1 MEDQQQKKYQ
11 LMTETPVSRLIP
23 RMALPCVVSMLVTAF
38 YNMADTFFVGM
49 LKSNAATGAVG
60 VVFSLMAIIQA
71 IGFFFGQGSGNFI
84 SREIGHKNYQEASE
98 MASTG
103 FFSALATGILICV
116 LGLLFLEP
124 LAYLLGSTDT
134 ILPYT
139 KAYLSVILLGTP
151 WMTSSLVLNNQLRFQ
166 GSAAYAMV
174 GITSGA
180 VLNIGLDPLLIFVL
194 DLGIAGAA
202 WATIISQFVSFCL
215 LLIGCTKGGNLQIH
229 LSHVKLK
236 PYYYLWIFKG
246 GLPSLARQGL
256 ASVATICLNQ
266 AARTYGDAAIAAMG
280 VVQRIMMFGGSAM
293 IGFGQGFQP
302 VCGFNYGAGLYHR
315 VKEGFWFSVKVTF
328 VLLLAVSAAGFAC
341 APQLVS
347 IFRDDPEVIAIGT
360 AALRFQCVTFCLQSW
375 VVMGNM
381 CQQTMGLTVPA
392 TLYGGGPAGAVLYP
406 HRVDPGPDAGPA
418 RYPDGSD
425 GGGPADLSLLR
436 SHSDLGAEKIV
447 AAAKINCNRNFWDR
461 IPLYVSCTAVFFY
474 GERPSQLFCGIKTA
488 QRQKAIDF
496 SKKLIYNR
504 HIPKTEGAY
513 ECRDH
518 RGAEG
523 SAANRRS
530 IPSARTGA
538 GAERRS
544 C

>member
-1 MEDQQQKKYQ
+1 MDDQQTKKYKQ
-11 LMTETPVSRLIP
+11 MTETPVGPLILRLA
-23 RMALPCVVSMLVTAF
+23 MPCIVSMLVTAF

-84 SREIGHKNYQEASE
+84 SREIGHKNYEGASE

-103 FFSALATGILICV
+103 FFSALATGVLICA

-134 ILPYT
+134 IL
-139 KAYLSVILLGTP
+139 LGVP
-151 WMTSSLVLNNQLRFQ
+151 WMTASLVLNNQLRFQ

-180 VLNIGLDPLLIFVL
+180 VLNIGLDPLLIFTF

-215 LLIGCTKGGNLQIH
+215 LLAGCRRGGNLRLGI
-229 LSHVKLK
+229 SHVRLRL
-236 PYYYLWIFKG
+236 YYFGWIFKG

-256 ASVATICLNQ
+256 ASVATICLNH
-266 AARTYGDAAIAAMG
+266 AAMPYGDAAIAAMG

-302 VCGFNYGAGLYHR
+302 VCGFNYGAGLYRR
-315 VKEGFWFSVKVTF
+315 VREGFWFSVKVTF
-328 VLLLAVSAAGFAC
+328 VLLLAVSAAGFAF
-341 APQLVS
+341 APQLVA
-347 IFRDDPEVIAIGT
+347 IFRDDPEVIAIGA
-360 AALRFQCVTFCLQSW
+360 AALRYQCATFCLQSW

-392 TLYGGGPAGAVLYP
+392 TFMAVARQGLFFTP
-406 HRVDPGPDAGPA
+406 VVWIMAWTLGLPGIQMAQMV
-418 RYPDGSD
+418 
-425 GGGPADLSLLR
+425 ADLLTFVCSVPIQLHVL
-436 SHSDLGAEKIV
+436 
-447 AAAKINCNRNFWDR
+447 NRLKMLER
-461 IPLYVSCTAVFFY
+461 
-474 GERPSQLFCGIKTA
+474 GE
-488 QRQKAIDF
+488 IDH
-496 SKKLIYNR
+496 Y
-504 HIPKTEGAY
+504 
-513 ECRDH
+513 
-518 RGAEG
+518 
-523 SAANRRS
+523 
-530 IPSARTGA
+530 
-538 GAERRS
+538 
-544 C
+544 

>member
-1 MEDQQQKKYQ
+1 
-11 LMTETPVSRLIP
+11 
-23 RMALPCVVSMLVTAF
+23 
-38 YNMADTFFVGM
+38 
-49 LKSNAATGAVG
+49 
-60 VVFSLMAIIQA
+60 
-71 IGFFFGQGSGNFI
+71 
-84 SREIGHKNYQEASE
+84 

-103 FFSALATGILICV
+103 FFSALATGVLICV

-139 KAYLSVILLGTP
+139 KAYLSVILLGAP

-180 VLNIGLDPLLIFVL
+180 VLNIGLDPLLIFTF

-215 LLIGCTKGGNLQIH
+215 LLAGCARGGNLRIR
-229 LSHVKLK
+229 LSCVRLK
-236 PYYYLWIFKG
+236 SYYYLWIFRG

-266 AARTYGDAAIAAMG
+266 AARPYGDAAIAAMG

-315 VKEGFWFSVKVTF
+315 VKEGFWFSVKVAF
-328 VLLLAVSAAGFAC
+328 CLLLAVSAAGFVW
-341 APQLVS
+341 APQLVA

-360 AALRFQCVTFCLQSW
+360 TALRYQCATFCLQSW
-375 VVMGNM
+375 VVIGNM

-392 TLYGGGPAGAVLYP
+392 TFMAVARQGLFFIP
-406 HRVDPGPDAGPA
+406 TVWILALTLGLPGIQMAQMV
-418 RYPDGSD
+418 
-425 GGGPADLSLLR
+425 ADLLTFICSVPIQIRVLNML
-436 SHSDLGAEKIV
+436 S
-447 AAAKINCNRNFWDR
+447 
-461 IPLYVSCTAVFFY
+461 
-474 GERPSQLFCGIKTA
+474 RPQT
-488 QRQKAIDF
+488 QK
-496 SKKLIYNR
+496 
-504 HIPKTEGAY
+504 
-513 ECRDH
+513 
-518 RGAEG
+518 
-523 SAANRRS
+523 
-530 IPSARTGA
+530 
-538 GAERRS
+538 
-544 C
+544 